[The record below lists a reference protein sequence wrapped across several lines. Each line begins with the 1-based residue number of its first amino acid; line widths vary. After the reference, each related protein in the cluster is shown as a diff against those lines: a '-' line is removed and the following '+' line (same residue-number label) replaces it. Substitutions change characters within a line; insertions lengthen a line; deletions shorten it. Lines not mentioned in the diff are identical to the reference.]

1 MLFSNMCV
9 TEAFYQHVFDGGS
22 VIVTVNNYQVEG
34 NTDFILVK
42 LAYCEFVNLFAC
54 KNQFNLLSTI
64 GTSLFVLL
72 FFFSCEIS

>member
-9 TEAFYQHVFDGGS
+9 TEAFYRHVFDGGS

-54 KNQFNLLSTI
+54 KNQF
-64 GTSLFVLL
+64 
-72 FFFSCEIS
+72 